1 MSDIPIKFRGVDIFS
16 NELVYGDYLSPSEL
30 PTAPALSTYGLPQ
43 IMNEKGIHFV
53 SPDSVTQLAGYDEN
67 GQELYCG
74 DVVVNSGGVEFI
86 VEKWFMVVNDL
97 DQDNLTCGCFKLYK
111 K

>member
-1 MSDIPIKFRGVDIFS
+1 MSNIPIKFRGVDVFS
-16 NELVYGDYLSPSEL
+16 NELVYGDYLSPLDSPKL
-30 PTAPALSTYGLPQ
+30 TTYGLPQ
-43 IMNEKGIHFV
+43 IMNKEGLHFV

-74 DVVVNSGGVEFI
+74 DVVVDNIGIEFV

-97 DQDNLTCGCFKLYK
+97 DQDSLTGGCFKLYK
-111 K
+111 KLY